1 MRLGNWRCFFNQVD
15 AVSPGADHFRPI
27 GPSNDRHDTNDD
39 EVTED
44 MKTIDV
50 RPRVL

>member
-1 MRLGNWRCFFNQVD
+1 MI
-15 AVSPGADHFRPI
+15 AVSPGADRFRTI
-27 GPSNDRHDTNDD
+27 GPGNDSHDTNDE